1 MTPQAAELEARIA
14 VTELETA
21 MDPKDPAPHF
31 ALALLYQ
38 QLPGELSPGLKRIIE
53 EEKLRVEGRDGILDM
68 PRDSQT
74 IIAEWGPNPTWNK
87 RLSAAYDYIRSA
99 NSLGYLAQDNVQRA
113 VMNLSHAIRKTN
125 GDQLNYGDLLH
136 TLFITFCLDERFQPL
151 MPDLAR
157 QIKYTQ

>member
-14 VTELETA
+14 VIELDTA
-21 MDPKDPAPHF
+21 INPKDPAPHF
-31 ALALLYQ
+31 ALACLYQ
-38 QLPGELSPGLKRIIE
+38 QIPGELSPDLKRIIE
-53 EEKLRVEGRDGILDM
+53 EDKLRIEGRDEILDM

-74 IIAEWGPNPTWNK
+74 IIAEWGPNPTWEQ

-113 VMNLSHAIRKTN
+113 VMNLSHAIHKTK
-125 GDQLNYGDLLH
+125 GDQLTYRDLLH
-136 TLFITFCLDERFQPL
+136 TLFITFCLDERFQPF